1 MASPRKEI
9 FKEPLVRVN
18 IMNARFPKMCPI
30 CGSNVTK
37 TIRVSTIPGWK
48 RWLRPQWGPMHGSRA
63 RRRFGISL
71 PQALTFIVPVC
82 EEHHYV
88 DESEW
93 RYRLL
98 CVIIDG
104 ILIFALFIALLNR
117 GSNFWLGQATAF
129 WVDYVLAAFV
139 VAMVS
144 SYLAFRLNPF
154 ESAFR
159 IVGFDAALQHIWLQL
174 KNHEYRDA
182 FLNENPVS
190 SELVSWIIR
199 L

>member
-1 MASPRKEI
+1 M
-9 FKEPLVRVN
+9 
-18 IMNARFPKMCPI
+18 
-30 CGSNVTK
+30 
-37 TIRVSTIPGWK
+37 
-48 RWLRPQWGPMHGSRA
+48 
-63 RRRFGISL
+63 
-71 PQALTFIVPVC
+71 VPVC

-98 CVIIDG
+98 CIIIDG
-104 ILIFALFIALLNR
+104 ILIYALHIALLDV
-117 GSNFWLGQATAF
+117 GSSYWLGQATAF
-129 WVDYVLAAFV
+129 WVYYVLAAFV
-139 VAMVS
+139 VAMVL

-154 ESAFR
+154 ESAFC
-159 IVGFDAALQHIWLQL
+159 IVGFDAALQHIWLQF

-182 FLNENPVS
+182 FLNENPIS